1 MKTTYDYIIIGGG
14 TAGCVLANRLS
25 ANGRHDVLLLEAGG
39 EPSSPW
45 IPIPAG
51 FSKLLVDTKFNWKFV
66 SEPEAGTDGRA
77 IAIPR
82 GKGLGGSSLIN
93 GMIYVRG
100 QPGDFDKWAQ
110 SGASGWSFAELVP
123 YFRKVEAFDG
133 PAGETRGGDGA
144 LGITEV
150 GLRPPLADAFIA
162 AAQQAGYGLNRDY
175 NDGHQEGFGYYQATQ
190 RRGRRV
196 SAKSAYL
203 DPARGRRNLAI
214 VTDAHVLKIDVEGRR
229 AVGATFRRHGQTV
242 SVRAGREV
250 ILCAG
255 GVQTPHILE
264 LSGIGHPGLLKPLGI
279 EVVQALPGVGEN
291 YQDHFCTRMNWRVNR
306 PITLNEQSRG
316 LPLARSVLQYF
327 ASGRGIL
334 SLGTGLAFGFVKTRP
349 GLEDAD
355 VQLYFMHASYADAS
369 KRILD
374 RAPGMTIGVS
384 QLRPES
390 VGSIHARSADP
401 LVPPAIRPNFLASQ
415 VDRDT
420 MRRGMEIARHIV
432 EQPALQSFVAHEMS
446 PGPACRTEGEWDA
459 FSRSNGQ
466 TIYHVSGT
474 AKMGTDPAAVVD
486 PTLRVIGLAG
496 LRVADASI
504 MPAIVSG
511 NTQAAV
517 YVIAEKASD
526 LILRDAETNTAGEAG
541 GARGNRAA

>member
-1 MKTTYDYIIIGGG
+1 MKTTYDYIILGGG

-25 ANGRHDVLLLEAGG
+25 ENGRHSVLLLEAGG
-39 EPSSPW
+39 EPTSPW

-51 FSKLLVDTKFNWKFV
+51 FSKLLTNTKFNWKFV
-66 SEPEAGTDGRA
+66 SEPEPGTAGRS

-110 SGASGWSFAELVP
+110 GGASGWSFADLVP

-133 PAGETRGGDGA
+133 AEGETRGRDGRLA
-144 LGITEV
+144 ITEV
-150 GLRPPLADAFIA
+150 ALRPPLADAFIA
-162 AAQQAGYGLNRDY
+162 AARQAGHGLNSDY

-196 SAKSAYL
+196 SAKTAYL
-203 DPARGRRNLAI
+203 DPARGRRNLDI
-214 VTDAHVLKIDVEGRR
+214 VTGAHILKIDVEGRR
-229 AVGATFRRHGQTV
+229 AVGATFRRPGQTL

-255 GVQTPHILE
+255 GVQTPHLLE
-264 LSGIGHPGLLKPLGI
+264 LSGIGNPGLLKPLGI
-279 EVVQALPGVGEN
+279 EVVQALAGVGEN
-291 YQDHFCTRMNWRVNR
+291 YQDHFCTRMNWRVSQ

-316 LPLARSVLQYF
+316 VPLARSVLQYF

-334 SLGTGLAFGFVKTRP
+334 SLGTGLAFGFIKTRP

-374 RAPGMTIGVS
+374 HQPGMTIGVS

-390 VGSIHARSADP
+390 AGSIHSRSADP
-401 LVPPAIRPNFLASQ
+401 LEPPAIRPNFLSSQ
-415 VDRDT
+415 VDLDT
-420 MRRGMEIARHIV
+420 MRRGMQMARDIV
-432 EQPALQSFVAHEMS
+432 DQPALRPFVAHEMS
-446 PGPACRTEGEWDA
+446 PGAACRSDADWDT
-459 FSRSNGQ
+459 FTRSNGQ
-466 TIYHVSGT
+466 TIYHVCGT
-474 AKMGTDPAAVVD
+474 AKMGTDPSAVVD
-486 PTLRVIGLAG
+486 PALRVIGLAG

-517 YVIAEKASD
+517 YVIAEKAAD
-526 LILRDAETNTAGEAG
+526 LVLRDAQGTG
-541 GARGNRAA
+541 GS